1 MTVNTHVTHLVK
13 LLTYVT
19 RRNEAIHDE
28 NVTMFHSS
36 EQEDES
42 LHNFVARLDD
52 NIRCSETCY
61 ATALVFIDRITEMSS
76 DLTLNYWTVQ
86 RLFTT
91 SLLIANQFL
100 DDTAERTLQFARV
113 AGYEPLVMAAMKTDF
128 LFRIQFRLMVSD
140 EEVLGYSDKLQGR
153 FSTAEF
159 SKHKLWS
166 GKPPVQAEKRA
177 DSRTPTSTRP
187 PLIERTSSSKIITAR
202 KYYTA
207 MFSRSNSKG
216 EKTNEKMQRSQTDGE
231 SKAAKKMPGKPSRPE
246 IFAHEIGR
254 FNLETLVL

>member
-28 NVTMFHSS
+28 NVTMFHCT

-42 LHNFVARLDD
+42 LHSFVARLDD

-113 AGYEPLVMAAMKTDF
+113 AGYDPLVMAAMKTDF

-159 SKHKLWS
+159 AKLKLWS

-177 DSRTPTSTRP
+177 ESRTPASTRP
-187 PLIERTSSSKIITAR
+187 PLIEHTSSSKIITAR

-207 MFSRSNSKG
+207 MFSRSNSK
-216 EKTNEKMQRSQTDGE
+216 EKTHEKMQRSQTEGE
-231 SKAAKKMPGKPSRPE
+231 LKTAKKGKPSRPE
-246 IFAHEIGR
+246 IFAQEISR